1 MKRIFIDTNVFIDF
15 IAHRGEFYEPAAI
28 LVSLARNEKIN
39 LLVSSLSFATASYIL
54 QSHHRHSHEQIVRE
68 FEDFIKL
75 CHITSISHDTI
86 IQAINSVFVDIED
99 AMQHYSALSA
109 DADYIV
115 TRNKADFSL
124 SAIPVCSPQEILDV
138 LVNT

>member
-1 MKRIFIDTNVFIDF
+1 MRRVFIDTNVLIDF
-15 IAHRGEFYEPAAI
+15 IAHRGEFYGAAAI

-54 QSHHRHSHEQIVRE
+54 QSHYRHSHEQVVRE
-68 FEDFIKL
+68 FEDFITL
-75 CHITSISHDTI
+75 CHITSVSHDTI
-86 IQAINSVFVDIED
+86 IQAISSAFVDIED
-99 AMQHYSALSA
+99 AIQHYSALSA

-115 TRNKADFSL
+115 TRNKADFSS
-124 SAIPVCSPQEILDV
+124 SAIPVYSPQEILDV